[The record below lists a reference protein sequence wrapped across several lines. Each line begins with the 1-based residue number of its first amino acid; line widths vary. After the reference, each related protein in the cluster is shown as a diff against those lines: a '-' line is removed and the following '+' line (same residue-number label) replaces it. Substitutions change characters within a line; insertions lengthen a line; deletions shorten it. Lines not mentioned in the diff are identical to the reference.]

1 MPRPQFE
8 WNDAKDETNQAST
21 GFHFGQRRSFFS
33 TGMAIDLDAT
43 RHADSEIRRKVIGM
57 IEGRLFAVVYTRRG
71 DVYRLISARRANR
84 KEERTWL
91 DLR

>member
-1 MPRPQFE
+1 MAEPKFE
-8 WNDAKDETNQAST
+8 WDDVKAEANQAKHGIT
-21 GFHFGQRRSFFS
+21 FRSA
-33 TGMAIDLDAT
+33 TQLLLDEDVIDFDAT
-43 RHADSEIRRKVIGM
+43 RQADSELRRKVIGM
-57 IEGRLFAVVYTRRG
+57 IEGRLFAVVYTRRD